1 MPTGMILHASDETD
15 PSRRPAPAHVQRRS
29 TTPGDAG
36 HERPADDL
44 RGMSALAREH
54 AAVNLDQGVPED
66 PRDGIANLREAGRL
80 VRGAV
85 NPHPRYTLI

>member
-1 MPTGMILHASDETD
+1 
-15 PSRRPAPAHVQRRS
+15 
-29 TTPGDAG
+29 
-36 HERPADDL
+36 
-44 RGMSALAREH
+44 MSALAREH